1 MNEEGME
8 FPFMKELLRILERDA
23 RLTPRQLAIM
33 LNQPETVVRAAIEKA
48 EKQGFILRYKT
59 VVNWEKAG
67 EESVAALIE
76 IKVSPQRD
84 VGFDAIADRIC
95 RFPEARSMY
104 LVSGTY
110 DLAVQV
116 VGRNMKDVAAF
127 VTEKIAPLEGVQG
140 TVTHFLLK
148 RFKEDWDILDEKQEI
163 DRLAIT
169 P

>member
-1 MNEEGME
+1 
-8 FPFMKELLRILERDA
+8 
-23 RLTPRQLAIM
+23 M
-33 LNQPETVVRAAIEKA
+33 LNQPESDVRTAIAKA
-48 EKQGFILRYKT
+48 EKQGIILRYKT

-110 DLAVQV
+110 DLAVQA
-116 VGRNMKDVAAF
+116 VGRNMKDIAAF
-127 VTEKIAPLEGVQG
+127 VTEKVAPLEGVQG

>member
-33 LNQPETVVRAAIEKA
+33 LNRPESEIRAAIEKA
-48 EKQGFILRYKT
+48 EKQSIILRYKT
-59 VVNWEKAG
+59 VVNWEKVG

>member
-33 LNQPETVVRAAIEKA
+33 LNRPESEIRAAIEKA
-48 EKQGFILRYKT
+48 EKQSIILRYKT

-95 RFPEARSMY
+95 RSPEARSMY
-104 LVSGTY
+104 LVSG
-110 DLAVQV
+110 
-116 VGRNMKDVAAF
+116 
-127 VTEKIAPLEGVQG
+127 
-140 TVTHFLLK
+140 K
-148 RFKEDWDILDEKQEI
+148 RQMRSAMASKP
-163 DRLAIT
+163 T
-169 P
+169 

>member
-1 MNEEGME
+1 MIEDDME
-8 FPFMKELLRILERDA
+8 FPFMKELLRTLERDA

-33 LNQPETVVRAAIEKA
+33 LNRPEGDIRAAIEKA
-48 EKQGFILRYKT
+48 EKKGIILRYKT